1 MRYKSRVQQLL
12 DNLDNQLSNLKKALQ
27 NGEVSGRDTLD
38 VVSSACKTTETAL
51 GLVRLEDDDFGQN
64 SNAPAPGSQ
73 NAPTPP
79 KGKKRTNKNYQTSR
93 VEEDD
98 FEKTRRVETEGGRN
112 RKKRTTKRVEFD
124 D

>member
-12 DNLDNQLSNLKKALQ
+12 DNLDNQLNNLKKALQ
-27 NGEVSGRDTLD
+27 NSEVSGRDTLD

-51 GLVRLEDDDFGQN
+51 GLVRLEDDDFSQT

-73 NAPTPP
+73 NAPTPRR
-79 KGKKRTNKNYQTSR
+79 GKKKSNKNYGTSR
-93 VEEDD
+93 VEEGD
-98 FEKTRRVETEGGRN
+98 FEKTRRVRTEGGKNRN
-112 RKKRTTKRVEFD
+112 KRTTKRVEFD